1 MPIRDLAWRRHLRDV
16 AIIAALIGYPIAAHF
31 VAAAPPT
38 AHFGIVAFAV
48 APLIA
53 AVALVGWQTRWRIAT
68 LAICA
73 ASCVVL
79 WRYSE
84 VIGRNLGLVYFIQ
97 TTCTNAA
104 LALFFGRTLSGGRE
118 PLCTHFARMVRG
130 ALEPRVEQYTRQVTL
145 AWTVFFVAMMVTSIA
160 LYVLAPIA
168 VWSTF
173 ANLLIMPLVAVMFVV
188 EYAIRIRTFPH
199 LPHKPILESLR
210 AYWNSPRATTTPP
223 R

>member
-1 MPIRDLAWRRHLRDV
+1 MLFRDDRWRRHLRDV

-38 AHFGIVAFAV
+38 AHLGIAAFAV

-68 LAICA
+68 LSLCA
-73 ASCVVL
+73 VACVAL
-79 WRYSE
+79 WLHSE
-84 VIGRNLGLVYFIQ
+84 LIGRNLGLVYFIQ

-104 LALFFGRTLSGGRE
+104 LALFFGRTLARGRE
-118 PLCTHFARMVRG
+118 PLCTHFARMMRG
-130 ALEPRVEQYTRQVTL
+130 ALEPRVEHYTRQVTL
-145 AWTVFFVAMMVTSIA
+145 AWTLFFGVMMVFSVA
-160 LYVLAPIA
+160 LYALAPIA
-168 VWSTF
+168 VWSAF
-173 ANLLIMPLVAVMFVV
+173 ANLLTMPLVALMFVA
-188 EYAIRIRTFPH
+188 EYAIRIRRFPH

-210 AYWNSPRATTTPP
+210 AYWNSPRASTTPP